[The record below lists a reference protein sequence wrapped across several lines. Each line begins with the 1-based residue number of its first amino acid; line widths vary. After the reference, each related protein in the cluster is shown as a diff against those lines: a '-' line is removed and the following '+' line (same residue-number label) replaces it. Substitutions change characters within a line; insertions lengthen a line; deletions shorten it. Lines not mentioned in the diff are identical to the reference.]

1 MQFQPGQS
9 GNPAG
14 RPRGARNK
22 RTIAAER
29 LFDEAAEP
37 LTKAV
42 ITLATQGHPA
52 ALRLCMDRICPTK
65 DRPVTFELPTIAAA
79 DDAVGAMA
87 SIVQGLAD
95 GDITPTEAAKL
106 ARVVQTFVQTVGT
119 AALEQEVRQ
128 LVDGTKSS

>member
-1 MQFQPGQS
+1 MQFLPGQS

-22 RTIAAER
+22 RTLAAER
-29 LFDEAAEP
+29 LFDAAAEP
-37 LTKAV
+37 LTETL
-42 ITLATQGHPA
+42 ITLANQGHPA

-65 DRPVTFELPTIAAA
+65 DRPVAFELPTIAAA

-95 GDITPTEAAKL
+95 GDLTPTEAAKL
-106 ARVVQTFVQTVGT
+106 ARVVQTFVQTVST
-119 AALEQEVRQ
+119 AVLEQEVKE
-128 LVDGTKSS
+128 LVTGAK